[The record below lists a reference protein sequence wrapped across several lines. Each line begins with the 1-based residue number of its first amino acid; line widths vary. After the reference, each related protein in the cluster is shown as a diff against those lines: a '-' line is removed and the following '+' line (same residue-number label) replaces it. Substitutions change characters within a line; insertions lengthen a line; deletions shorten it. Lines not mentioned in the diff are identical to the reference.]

1 MTPSGDDV
9 ISDETDGSTHTIE
22 QEVKNANGVVVTQS
36 APKGPDTPM
45 VSSTTDDPTTSD
57 APVVPAT
64 VVSSTV
70 SNAPP
75 S

>member
-1 MTPSGDDV
+1 M
-9 ISDETDGSTHTIE
+9 
-22 QEVKNANGVVVTQS
+22 KNANGVVVTQS

-45 VSSTTDDPTTSD
+45 VSSTTDDPTASD